1 MIYFET
7 ERLIMR
13 DFEVSDLPEFKRMN
27 EDPEVMR
34 FFPKTLS
41 HEETEGFYEAILNE
55 LKTCGYGLYAA
66 ERKETNEFI
75 GFIGF
80 HQATFES
87 DFTPC
92 IEIGWRLKKE
102 AWGQGFATE
111 GAKGCLEYAKENYD
125 FDNIYSFTAVI
136 NRPSEK
142 VMQKIGLVK
151 IDTFT
156 HPKLDPVSPLSQHVL
171 YALKK

>member
-1 MIYFET
+1 MIYFES
-7 ERLIMR
+7 ERLRMR
-13 DFEVSDLPEFKRMN
+13 DFEPNDLPEFKRMN

-41 HEETEGFYEAILNE
+41 HEETESFYEAILNE
-55 LKTCGYGLYAA
+55 FKIYGFGLYAVD
-66 ERKETNEFI
+66 RRDTNEFI

-80 HQATFES
+80 HHATFEA

-111 GAKGCLEYAKENYD
+111 GAKACIKYADKKFNFE
-125 FDNIYSFTAVI
+125 NIYSFTAKI
-136 NRPSEK
+136 NTPSER

-151 IDTFT
+151 LKEFA
-156 HPKLDPVSPLSQHVL
+156 HPKLDSNNPLSPHVL
-171 YALKK
+171 YAWK